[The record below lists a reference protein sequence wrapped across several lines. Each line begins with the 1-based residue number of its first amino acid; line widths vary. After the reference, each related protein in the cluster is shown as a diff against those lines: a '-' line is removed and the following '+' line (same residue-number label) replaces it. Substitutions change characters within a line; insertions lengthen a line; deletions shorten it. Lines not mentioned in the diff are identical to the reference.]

1 MNNNE
6 DRAVRKVI
14 IDPGH
19 GGTDSGA
26 TGNNLLEK
34 DYNLLISKYMYDRF
48 KELGIPVAITR
59 DSDTTLSPTDRVN
72 TILNKFGNS
81 SDVILISNHVN
92 SGGGEGAEVIYAL
105 RNRDTLAKR
114 ILENIGA
121 TGQET
126 RKYYQRRLPS
136 DTSKDY
142 YFIHRNTGNL
152 EPLIVEYGFIDSA
165 KDVEFLKE
173 NYKELAEAVIAAVA
187 NYIGVPY
194 TPPEGITT
202 NTYVVQKGDS
212 LYSIANKLGTTVSE
226 LKKENN
232 LTSNTL
238 QIGEVLRIPTK
249 EIYEG
254 EENVYIVQKGD
265 TLYSI
270 AAANNTTVD
279 ELKKANNL
287 TSNILSTGQLLKI
300 PSALLPE
307 STYIVK
313 KGDSLY
319 SIANK
324 YNTTV
329 DELKRINNLTSN
341 ILSIGQVLKLPSD
354 KVSDIEKE
362 ENTISYTVQKGDSL
376 YSIARKYSTTI
387 DKIKDL
393 NNLTTNL
400 LSIGQV
406 LLIPTDTNLET
417 TYTVQKGDSLYS
429 IAKKY
434 NTTVDR
440 LKQLNNLKSNL
451 LSIGQILIVR

>member
-105 RNRDTLAKR
+105 RNRDTLAKN
-114 ILENIGA
+114 ILNNIGA

-152 EPLIVEYGFIDSA
+152 EPLIVEYGFIDNI

-173 NYKELAEAVIAAVA
+173 NYEELAEAVISAVA

-194 TPPEGITT
+194 TPPEDLIT
-202 NTYVVQKGDS
+202 NTYVVQKGDT

-238 QIGEVLRIPTK
+238 QIGEVLRVPTK
-249 EIYEG
+249 EIYEE
-254 EENVYIVQKGD
+254 EENIYIVKKGD

-270 AAANNTTVD
+270 AMANNTTVD

-324 YNTTV
+324 YNTTI

-341 ILSIGQVLKLPSD
+341 ILSIGQILKLPSD
-354 KVSDIEKE
+354 KANNVENE

-376 YSIARKYSTTI
+376 YSIARKYDTTI
-387 DKIKDL
+387 DRIKDL

-440 LKQLNNLKSNL
+440 LKQLNNLSSNL